1 MLLDQDTMTAT
12 CRNYVKHRE
21 YGMGI
26 HAIQNEQVIFGL
38 IFNEQIFKGKGG
50 GMINSQDITH
60 TSLH

>member
-1 MLLDQDTMTAT
+1 MTAT